1 MTCKKPYSSP
11 VILSVLMRNEIS
23 IEIDHV
29 DRDWDDI
36 APKHPRVV
44 SGGRVRPGDAAR
56 VTPCDCPDSSREEP

>member
-36 APKHPRVV
+36 DQSILEWSVV
-44 SGGRVRPGDAAR
+44 AG
-56 VTPCDCPDSSREEP
+56 